1 MNMGIKTRTRIN
13 LTDVRISAA
22 ARCLKHSSDSPVDA
36 DKYLPNH
43 SRQSSTSDRLESIRS
58 VGSLAWDDTT
68 LAWGDQTFN
77 TNER

>member
-1 MNMGIKTRTRIN
+1 MNMGVRTRTKIN

-36 DKYLPNH
+36 DFPNH